1 MPDASLNTMT
11 RIRTTLY
18 NQRIRA
24 ADYRA
29 VNHIPRGLALS
40 TMSANS
46 LNTNKILEQDSYIIP
61 DSPFRRP
68 PILSFPNLLSGYLV
82 IDTYTTLYFN
92 NTGGHIDR
100 YSAPN
105 GLPTGLSLDTAT
117 GVITGTPTVLSSNT
131 TYSISAFNQF
141 GSDTI
146 QIILSVNVKA
156 PIITYSGSP
165 FTFTKH
171 TFVTPKF
178 LTNTGG
184 TIASV
189 SGTLPAGLIL
199 NVVNGLFLGTPT
211 VAGSG
216 IYPITASNA
225 SGSNTFNLQIT
236 VNPEAPNF
244 AYASGIF
251 TGYQNTLI
259 TPIIPSGII
268 GSPTFTAATL
278 PPGLS
283 INSVTGAITGTPT
296 VISSST
302 SYAILGTNIT
312 GIHAQNINIS
322 VVDQPPIISYIP
334 SSATFVKNI
343 PITTKLITN
352 TGGAVSSYSITP
364 TLPSG
369 ISFNTSNGSLTGTA
383 LVESSN
389 TTYTVTAF
397 GSQTTTTTLTIRIDP
412 PAPVIT
418 YSSPPLL
425 VYGIPITPLLPIN
438 TGGAVTSFT
447 DITGLP
453 TGLLLNTSTGAI
465 SGTPTSGASGS
476 YLISASNVT
485 GISVATIHI
494 SF

>member
-1 MPDASLNTMT
+1 MPDASLHTMT

-18 NQRIRA
+18 NQRIRS

-29 VNHIPRGLALS
+29 STQVPRGLSLA
-40 TMSANS
+40 TIGANYQG
-46 LNTNKILEQDSYIIP
+46 NNKILQQDSYITP

-68 PILSFPNLLSGYLV
+68 PKLSFPGPSYLIINSPV
-82 IDTYTTLYFN
+82 SIPIN
-92 NTGGHIDR
+92 NTGGLVV
-100 YSAPN
+100 SFTSPA
-105 GLPTGLSLDTAT
+105 LPTGLVLDSVT
-117 GVITGTPTVLSSNT
+117 GIISGTPTVLTSSGFYYITGANG
-131 TYSISAFNQF
+131 F
-141 GSDTI
+141 GSDSLRITLTI
-146 QIILSVNVKA
+146 G
-156 PIITYSGSP
+156 PIVPSISYSGSP
-165 FTFTKH
+165 FTFTKG
-171 TFVTPKF
+171 TFVSPRT

-184 TIASV
+184 AITSV
-189 SGTLPAGLIL
+189 SGSLPAGLIL

-211 VAGSG
+211 VVASD

-244 AYASGIF
+244 AYSSGVF
-251 TGYQNTLI
+251 TGYQNTPL
-259 TPIIPSGII
+259 TAIIPSGII
-268 GSPTFTAATL
+268 GSPIFTAATL

-312 GIHAQNINIS
+312 GTHAQNINIR
-322 VVDQPPIISYIP
+322 VVDEPPIISYIP

-343 PITTKLITN
+343 PITTKLVTN

-369 ISFNTSNGSLTGTA
+369 ISFDTSNGSLTGTA

-397 GSQTTTTTLTIRIDP
+397 GSQTTTTTLTITVDP
-412 PAPVIT
+412 PAPFIA
-418 YSSPPLL
+418 YSTPQNYTVGLA
-425 VYGIPITPLLPIN
+425 ITPLSPTS
-438 TGGAVTSFT
+438 TGGAVSSFT

-453 TGLLLNTSTGAI
+453 TGLVLNTSTGVI
-465 SGTPTSGASGS
+465 SGTPTSSGSGS

-485 GISVATIHI
+485 GTSVATVVI
-494 SF
+494 SITI